1 MSPDVSLR
9 PLGKI
14 VRLQIQRSPLKVGE
28 KPNRVYD
35 PSPILA
41 VNELTLTP
49 QGAVARAFDGAPLLD
64 VHHAA
69 HPQTRNVKGVNA
81 LSVGFTSHY
90 AAMRAQYGD
99 HVTNG
104 CAGEN
109 ILIET
114 ERRVT
119 PEEIAG
125 GIAIQPAGAD
135 SPVWLHVNQVAA
147 PCREFS
153 GYMMSGPGSIALRE
167 ALQFLNDGM
176 RGFYCALARSEPM
189 TIAVGDRVLIPAAEK
204 L

>member
-1 MSPDVSLR
+1 MSVTALY

-14 VRLQIQRSPLKVGE
+14 VRLQIQRSPLKIGE
-28 KPNRVYD
+28 KPNRAYD

-49 QGAVARAFDGAPLLD
+49 QGAVARALDGAPLLD
-64 VHHAA
+64 VHHAD
-69 HPQTRNVKGVNA
+69 HPRTRNVKGVNA

-90 AAMRAQYGD
+90 AAIRTQYGQ
-99 HVTNG
+99 HVADG

-114 ERRVT
+114 NGRVDWGRV
-119 PEEIAG
+119 AG

-135 SPVWLHVNQVAA
+135 SPAWLRVNQVAA

-153 GYMMSGPGSIALRE
+153 GYVMDGPGAAALKE
-167 ALQFLNDGM
+167 VLQFLDDGL
-176 RGFYCALARSEPM
+176 RGFYCALAGSEPV

>member
-1 MSPDVSLR
+1 MSSVALH

-14 VRLQIQRSPLKVGE
+14 VRLQIQRSPLKIGE

-49 QGAVARAFDGAPLLD
+49 QGAVARVLDGAPLLD
-64 VHHAA
+64 VHHTD
-69 HPQTRNVKGVNA
+69 HPRTRNVKGVNA

-90 AAMRAQYGD
+90 AAIRTQYGQ
-99 HVTNG
+99 HVADG

-109 ILIET
+109 ILIEMD
-114 ERRVT
+114 ERVDWSRV
-119 PEEIAG
+119 AG

-135 SPVWLHVNQVAA
+135 PPAWLRVNQVAA

-153 GYMMSGPGSIALRE
+153 GYVMDGPGAAALKE
-167 ALQFLNDGM
+167 ALQFLDDGL
-176 RGFYCALARSEPM
+176 RGFYCALARSQPV

>member
-1 MSPDVSLR
+1 MSSVALR

-14 VRLQIQRSPLKVGE
+14 VRLQIQRSPLKIGE

-69 HPQTRNVKGVNA
+69 HPQARNVEGVNA

-90 AAMRAQYGD
+90 AAIRAQYGD
-99 HVTNG
+99 HVTDG

-114 ERRVT
+114 ERIMKL
-119 PEEIAG
+119 EDIAG
-125 GIAIQPAGAD
+125 GLAIQPAGAA
-135 SPVWLHVNQVAA
+135 SPVWLRVNQVAA
-147 PCREFS
+147 PCRPFS
-153 GYMMSGPGSIALRE
+153 GFVTHVVE
-167 ALQFLNDGM
+167 AVVVKETLQFLDDGL
-176 RGFYCALARSEPM
+176 RGFYCALAQAQPA
-189 TIAVGDRVLIPAAEK
+189 TIAVGDHVLISVAEK

>member
-1 MSPDVSLR
+1 MSSVALR

-14 VRLQIQRSPLKVGE
+14 VRLQIQRSRLKTGE

-41 VNELTLTP
+41 VAELTLTP
-49 QGAVARAFDGAPLLD
+49 QGAVARALDGALLLD
-64 VHHAA
+64 VHHAD
-69 HPQTRNVKGVNA
+69 HPQTQNVKGVNA

-90 AAMRAQYGD
+90 AAIRAQYGD
-99 HVTNG
+99 HVTDG

-119 PEEIAG
+119 LEEMAG
-125 GIAIQPAGAD
+125 GIAVQPVGAD
-135 SPVWLHVNQVAA
+135 SLVWLRVNQVAA

-153 GYMMSGPGSIALRE
+153 GYVMSGPGSVALKE

-176 RGFYCALARSEPM
+176 RGFYCALTEDMPV
-189 TIAVGDRVLIPAAEK
+189 TIALGDQVLATQPGR
-204 L
+204 

>member
-1 MSPDVSLR
+1 MSPDVSLH

-14 VRLQIQRSPLKVGE
+14 VRLQIQRSPLKIGE

-35 PSPILA
+35 PLPILA

-64 VHHAA
+64 VHHAD
-69 HPQTRNVKGVNA
+69 HPQTRNVEGVNA

-90 AAMRAQYGD
+90 AAIRAQYGD
-99 HVTNG
+99 HVTDG

-114 ERRVT
+114 DGVMK
-119 PEEIAG
+119 PEDIAG
-125 GIAIQPAGAD
+125 GLAIQPAGAAL
-135 SPVWLHVNQVAA
+135 PVWLRVNQVAA

-153 GYMMSGPGSIALRE
+153 GYVMDGPGAAALKE
-167 ALQFLNDGM
+167 ALLFLDDGL
-176 RGFYCALARSEPM
+176 RGFYCALAQAQPA
-189 TIAVGDRVLIPAAEK
+189 TIAVGDHVLIPVA
-204 L
+204 